1 MTIRAVENWS
11 LPAGGTQRNGAR
23 TEDCTRWSAAR
34 QDEGFCNPRLLNWR
48 NIAITL
54 IIRSMS
60 AIATIGGNSRP
71 PEQVA
76 RIQGTSLSGGAGMTS
91 LSKNARVAGHIYLT

>member
-54 IIRSMS
+54 MWSCPGHLSVMAFHEKAGRSQVVFLFFRW
-60 AIATIGGNSRP
+60 TWFFSRA
-71 PEQVA
+71 EFSHTN
-76 RIQGTSLSGGAGMTS
+76 QG
-91 LSKNARVAGHIYLT
+91 Y